1 MKKLDTNETKDQKPA
16 RLIGSTGDVYEFSL
30 GSVSLG
36 RSDDNQIVL
45 DSRKASRRH
54 ALIYY
59 QAGDYFIQD
68 LDSKNGTWLNGE
80 KLTGSRVLRDGDRFK
95 IGELEF
101 TFDLSY
107 NNDFTETASTFTTLL
122 PLKISPLQIDFEAV
136 HVRLNG
142 RLLTPPLSPLEW
154 KLLVLLYQ
162 QQNKVCSRDKI
173 FEILYNTVDMSDIPL
188 DTALETLVSRLR
200 KRLEMTGPNRL
211 PYIRAVR
218 GTGYRLEI

>member
-1 MKKLDTNETKDQKPA
+1 M
-16 RLIGSTGDVYEFSL
+16 L

-36 RSDDNQIVL
+36 RADDNQIVL

-54 ALIYY
+54 ALIYFR
-59 QAGDYFIQD
+59 AGEYFIED
-68 LDSKNGTWLNGE
+68 LKSKNGTWVNGE
-80 KLTGSRVLRDGDRFK
+80 KLVDSRILRDGDRFK

-101 TFDLSY
+101 TFDLSA
-107 NNDFTETASTFTTLL
+107 NNDFTETASTFTAAL
-122 PLKISPLQIDFEAV
+122 PPKISPLQIDFEAMQ
-136 HVRLNG
+136 VRLNG
-142 RLLTPPLSPLEW
+142 QLLAPPLSPLEW

-173 FEILYNTVDMSDIPL
+173 FETLYNAVDMSDIPL

-200 KRLEMTGPNRL
+200 KRLEMTDPNRL